1 MPYIYVFNT
10 KNLMP
15 PNPKFKKKATTKKS
29 KRIFPSLV
37 DTILSALSDL
47 SFISDS
53 EVVSDFT

>member
-1 MPYIYVFNT
+1 MPYVYVFNT
-10 KNLMP
+10 QNLMP
-15 PNPKFKKKATTKKS
+15 PTLTLKKQQQQKS

>member
-1 MPYIYVFNT
+1 MPYVYAFNT
-10 KNLMP
+10 QNLMP
-15 PNPKFKKKATTKKS
+15 PTLTLKEQQQQKS